1 MEDYN
6 LIPDEFFSN
15 LKINLLL
22 EKVSDKINN
31 FLFPSEIKNFKYFE
45 EYINFIKL
53 KVIVNILFG
62 SDNLTPSKSIN
73 IIWLKHINNK
83 TNYMKFNEL
92 FYDLEN
98 FNNIKYNYHENTFNT
113 IYFYKKIL
121 KLVPLKE
128 AWTNLNDETKF
139 NLNHQIVYY

>member
-1 MEDYN
+1 
-6 LIPDEFFSN
+6 
-15 LKINLLL
+15 
-22 EKVSDKINN
+22 
-31 FLFPSEIKNFKYFE
+31 
-45 EYINFIKL
+45 
-53 KVIVNILFG
+53 
-62 SDNLTPSKSIN
+62 
-73 IIWLKHINNK
+73 
-83 TNYMKFNEL
+83 MKFNEL

-139 NLNHQIVYY
+139 NLSHQIVYY